1 MSRKLNWNREI
12 NIKNDTGVKEVVR
25 NLIGRNSNKQVKQK
39 NINHQLTDIDIVI
52 DNNISNNSITDLLD
66 NNSNNKSS
74 ISLNNELTNL
84 IFEQSTILSNNAIV
98 NKTEVSLIDSS
109 SNSTDINL
117 EDVKNELEIIQSENE
132 TSLQKPGIVEGV
144 NLTNTLLND
153 SERKTKKLLGKTVK
167 SKETSKRVISSL
179 VAMEQWHTESEQ
191 KVYEVMYQETIA
203 HRRKDRYFT
212 GQGLCKKTGIASQT
226 TVRSA
231 IDGLIEKKSL
241 EILTRKS
248 GGRLAIRYRVYSPSE
263 IIVRRRQAKIKI
275 DEQSKQIL

>member
-132 TSLQKPGIVEGV
+132 TGLQKPGIVEGV